1 MIAIFDED
9 GGGNV
14 DFQEFVSGL
23 SAFSSKGNKEQK
35 LRFAFKVYDIDR
47 DGYISN
53 GELFIVLKMMVGS
66 NLKDQQLQQIVDKT
80 IMEADL
86 DKDGKI
92 SFEEFSKMVEN
103 TDVSMSMTLGECS
116 CYDSHTLSKWLTV
129 GDMQTNS
136 KRHEMRW
143 YNKCKDGYGDLRLQL
158 ILASTHCWRLVF
170 RLVVPDRKSPNGDR
184 EVLRPKTVEA
194 QVDELLGDFPILVGG
209 LVEVAQM
216 RLRFYPSAY
225 SVLPANT
232 AIPIARLEPNNT
244 HCSTRPC
251 NGVVRIGYEF
261 GTDPRYTYP
270 NVGGRDIDLCI

>member
-9 GGGNV
+9 GGGDV

-92 SFEEFSKMVEN
+92 SFEEFTKMVEN
-103 TDVSMSMTLGECS
+103 TDVSMSMTLGECAILFFRS
-116 CYDSHTLSKWLTV
+116 ILGSERQEQTSWWIRLGDSSLRHSHGSWLTTMLHA
-129 GDMQTNS
+129 DQ
-136 KRHEMRW
+136 
-143 YNKCKDGYGDLRLQL
+143 
-158 ILASTHCWRLVF
+158 F
-170 RLVVPDRKSPNGDR
+170 
-184 EVLRPKTVEA
+184 
-194 QVDELLGDFPILVGG
+194 
-209 LVEVAQM
+209 
-216 RLRFYPSAY
+216 
-225 SVLPANT
+225 
-232 AIPIARLEPNNT
+232 
-244 HCSTRPC
+244 
-251 NGVVRIGYEF
+251 
-261 GTDPRYTYP
+261 
-270 NVGGRDIDLCI
+270 